1 MRGGEGAEVIYAL
14 RNSDTFSSLILDG
27 LKNAGQKV
35 RRNYQ
40 RRLPSNQ
47 SKDYNF
53 LFRDTGITEPVIV
66 EYGFID
72 NAADIN
78 RVVNNYETY
87 AEAVVKAVT
96 EYKGLPY
103 YAPDSMATNEYI
115 VKRGDSLWSIAKK
128 YNVKVEELKSANNLT
143 TDLLSIG
150 QRLIIPNTNSE
161 INYYIVKRGDTLYS
175 IARQNNT
182 TVNELK
188 RLNNLTND
196 ILSIGQSLI
205 LPSVESSTTGNTYT
219 VVYGDNLWKIS
230 RKFNTTIDEIKRLNN
245 LTSNLLSIGQVLQIP

>member
-1 MRGGEGAEVIYAL
+1 M
-14 RNSDTFSSLILDG
+14 
-27 LKNAGQKV
+27 
-35 RRNYQ
+35 
-40 RRLPSNQ
+40 
-47 SKDYNF
+47 
-53 LFRDTGITEPVIV
+53 
-66 EYGFID
+66 
-72 NAADIN
+72 
-78 RVVNNYETY
+78 NNYEAY

-103 YAPDSMATNEYI
+103 YAPDSTATNEYI

-128 YNVKVEELKSANNLT
+128 YNVKVEELKRANNLT

-150 QRLIIPNTNSE
+150 QRLIIPNTNNE

-205 LPSVESSTTGNTYT
+205 LPSAKSTAGNTYT

-245 LTSNLLSIGQVLQIP
+245 LTSNLLSLGQVLQIP